1 MKKRTSNLSRRI
13 VSLLMSM
20 VLTLTLVTPAA
31 FATEVGT
38 YVNGENTTV
47 TAPAGIFTQEG
58 EDTSV
63 PVAQRT
69 VTVKQYHANEAYEVK
84 IVVGVEEGREKLDT
98 TYAIDAD
105 TKTVTLK
112 LTTAD
117 YAGEPVYIKTA
128 LDDVLV
134 TEGENPTPAL
144 TTGEPTLEYTLP
156 EDGDVT
162 LYYGTQED
170 FNAPATQRTVTVEKY
185 RTDAAYVV
193 KIVVGVEEDG
203 TTEKL
208 DTTYTINADT
218 KTVTLKL
225 TTADYDGE
233 PVYIKTALDDVLVTE
248 DENQT
253 PALTKDTPTLEY
265 TLPEDGDVTL
275 YYGTQEDFV
284 SAWYTSV
291 TDDKYTIRTAAELA
305 YFAQL
310 VNGGND
316 FAGGVVT
323 LARDIDLSAV
333 CGEQSENWIPIGN
346 TNQATFRGTFDGQS
360 HTVSEIY
367 SNNDFSAFGL
377 FGYVKNGEVTALTVS
392 GTIIAKDRATI
403 GGGIAGSLDGGIIT
417 KCTSN
422 VVIEYPQQGSFQFYY
437 GGIVGDIK
445 NGSRVSLCEN
455 YGNIRV
461 NGGTNGSVIGGI
473 VGKVYDIDSKVENCK
488 NNGAINAVITA
499 QRMFDIGGIVGINAG
514 TVTQCRNLGN
524 LSLTNTAKKNRA
536 RKVAGGVVGK
546 NETASSN
553 GVINC
558 SNDGVVTLNSSYPVD
573 IISGIVA
580 DGGVANC
587 YNWGDV
593 KGSLTSSTYGVGKPE
608 NVTNSYYICKLNGAD
623 DVTMKY
629 VHNNIEQPVTYE
641 EATRSYKVGENTL
654 VKTLNDNKS
663 DGLSWFVNIPKGITK
678 PIFVKLWDGTDHP
691 DYVPD
696 GTEKDVYVTYDPN
709 GGNGGKTVAV
719 TVTLNEDG
727 TVKAPGSHTILTAE
741 DAGVEKD
748 SCELKDW
755 NIEANGEGTTY
766 TIGQDVSVSENMTL
780 YAQWQLLWKGSGTE
794 SDPYQIENE
803 EDWLKMQKHAKRYS
817 NYPDMWFA
825 LMDDITLDNYE
836 PFFFRGNL
844 MGNGNT
850 ITVDVPESIETDK
863 HTRGLFSSI
872 IGGDAGIRIENLTI
886 AGSVAAY
893 RSAGGLAGN
902 ITGKVTLENVT
913 SNVTVKAG
921 GHQYDTTSSA
931 GGLCGSY
938 SRDTL
943 TVKNCV
949 NNGSVTAYQAAGFVA
964 NKSGSTTMSF
974 SGCRNTGAITGKGAY
989 GGGYAAGF
997 VSIYDAN
1004 SLTCT
1009 FENCAN
1015 SGTISAN
1022 ARAAGIAINCRLAAN
1037 CTNSGTIN
1045 GNIAGGILESGAVKY
1060 STNTGE
1066 INGEF
1071 CAAGIASTYNTGAH
1085 TVEFCANFGKVTVTA
1100 GSGAAKRAYGIAS
1113 QGTIK
1118 NCFTYNNETHVP
1130 VAGNTTGR
1138 NCVVT
1143 NSYYLASSKDE
1154 FPSTMGGEYATLDD
1168 FASGKVA
1175 WGVDGSTGAHA
1186 NYWTQGANNYPV
1198 PIGEGTSTSYYRAQV
1213 TCGTGG
1219 TATIKRGDGRTG
1231 DADNAVYGPSGTKV
1245 TVTAT
1250 PKDSSYALKSLTLD
1264 LMSTG
1269 TTADLANPGSF
1280 ALGAANAKVVA
1291 TFASAGS
1298 GGGSGSGSGSGSGTG
1313 AGDESDEGLQDGV
1326 NMDVEY
1332 NVKGLVLSAYTEW
1345 GSNGGGKT
1353 FSQWLKD
1360 SPNVLRAL
1368 IANSLD
1374 NMAAAAAAKKTDEA
1388 SALAQALL
1396 ASLNEHSGVTGKDG
1410 DAISKALQR
1419 FMTSG
1424 TEATF
1429 STWLTTGSGMASG
1442 TVESIFTQYTDSLL
1456 ALADRLYTKWES
1468 SGTSMTFPA
1477 WLDAQQVS
1485 MENLSETAEE
1495 PDTDTTDE
1503 SQTTEAPEDVP
1514 DGQESEGQ
1522 VSGNS
1527 IWEIIGTAVRENPII
1542 VWSIVAVVAALVI
1555 VGAVRRYHKVKRD
1568 ERDDNG
1574 AE

>member
-1 MKKRTSNLSRRI
+1 MKKRTSRVSRRI
-13 VSLLMSM
+13 VSLLMSL

-31 FATEVGT
+31 FATEVVGGSGT
-38 YVNGENTTV
+38 AIIEGDTNPADANPNEDTEGKDDVDKNAEDEQQPAEPDDENAEPSEGEDAVNEPSNE
-47 TAPAGIFTQEG
+47 ADTQEG
-58 EDTSV
+58 EGTDTPV
-63 PVAQRT
+63 VAQRT

-84 IVVGVEEGREKLDT
+84 IVVGVEEGVEKLDT
-98 TYAIDAD
+98 TYTIDAD

-112 LTTAD
+112 LTTD
-117 YAGEPVYIKTA
+117 GYDGEPVYIKTA

-134 TEGENPTPAL
+134 TEGENQTPAL
-144 TTGEPTLEYTLP
+144 TKDTPELEYALP

-162 LYYGTQED
+162 LYYGTQ
-170 FNAPATQRTVTVEKY
+170 A
-185 RTDAAYVV
+185 
-193 KIVVGVEEDG
+193 
-203 TTEKL
+203 
-208 DTTYTINADT
+208 
-218 KTVTLKL
+218 
-225 TTADYDGE
+225 
-233 PVYIKTALDDVLVTE
+233 
-248 DENQT
+248 
-253 PALTKDTPTLEY
+253 
-265 TLPEDGDVTL
+265 
-275 YYGTQEDFV
+275 DFV
-284 SAWYTSV
+284 SSWYGDGSATE
-291 TDDKYTIRTAAELA
+291 YTIRTAEELA
-305 YFAQL
+305 YLAQL

-316 FAGGVVT
+316 FSGKTVT

-367 SNNDFSAFGL
+367 INNDFSVFGL

-392 GTIIAKDRATI
+392 GTIIAKDGATI
-403 GGGIAGSLDGGIIT
+403 GGGIAGSLDGGTIT

-422 VVIEYPQQGSFQFYY
+422 VVIEYPQQGSCQFYY

-473 VGKVYDIDSKVENCK
+473 VGMVCDIDSKVENCK

-499 QRMFDIGGIVGINAG
+499 QRTFDIGGIVGINAG

-558 SNDGVVTLNSSYPVD
+558 SNDGVVTLSSSHSGD

-608 NVTNSYYICKLNGAD
+608 NVTNSYYICKINSD
-623 DVTMKY
+623 DTVDMKY
-629 VHNNIEQPVTYE
+629 INKAEQDITYE
-641 EATRSYKVGENTL
+641 EAAHTYKVGEDTL
-654 VKTLNDNKS
+654 VKTLNENRGS
-663 DGLSWFVNIPKGITK
+663 DGLKWFVNISEGITK
-678 PIFVKLWDGTDHP
+678 PIFVKQWDGTDHP

-696 GTEKDVYVTYDPN
+696 GTEKEVHVTYDPN
-709 GGNGGKTVAV
+709 GGGGSGTSVSVA
-719 TVTLNEDG
+719 VTLNEDG
-727 TVKAPGSHTILTAE
+727 TVKAPGTHTILDAETAKI
-741 DAGVEKD
+741 DEKD
-748 SCELKDW
+748 FCELKDW
-755 NIEANGEGTTY
+755 NVEANGEGTTY
-766 TIGQDVSVSENMTL
+766 TIGQDVSVSEDLTL
-780 YAQWQLLWKGSGTE
+780 YAQWELLWKGSGTE

-803 EDWLKMQKHAKRYS
+803 ADWLKMQKYAGKYS

-825 LMDDITLDNYE
+825 LMNDINLDSSYE

-844 MGNGNT
+844 KGNGNT

-863 HTRGLFSSI
+863 HSRGLFSSI
-872 IGGDAGIRIENLTI
+872 IGGDAGIRIENLTV

-893 RSAGGLAGN
+893 WGAGGLAGN

-921 GHQYDTTSSA
+921 GYQYDTTSRA

-938 SRDTL
+938 SGDTL

-1085 TVEFCANFGKVTVTA
+1085 TVEFCANFGKVTTTA
-1100 GSGAAKRAYGIAS
+1100 GSGAAKRGYGIAS

-1118 NCFTYNNETHVP
+1118 NCFTYNNEAHVP

-1143 NSYYLASSKDE
+1143 NSYYLASSATE
-1154 FPSTMGGEYATLDD
+1154 FPSTMGGEWASEAD

-1175 WGVDGSTGAHA
+1175 WGVGGK
-1186 NYWTQGANNYPV
+1186 
-1198 PIGEGTSTSYYRAQV
+1198 GEGSQGGTGQDAKLGWWKQDKNDAYPTLLDNPDMSKRYYRTDV
-1213 TCGTGG
+1213 DCGTGG
-1219 TATIKRGDGRTG
+1219 EVELARNASSTVKELSSKE
-1231 DADNAVYGPSGTKV
+1231 AVYGPAGTSV
-1245 TVTAT
+1245 TIKAT
-1250 PKDSSYALKSLTLD
+1250 PKDNTFGLKSLTWTHNGQTDVLPAK
-1264 LMSTG
+1264 G
-1269 TTADLANPGSF
+1269 TTNIVMPAESNGTIHAE
-1280 ALGAANAKVVA
+1280 
-1291 TFASAGS
+1291 FASVGP
-1298 GGGSGSGSGSGSGTG
+1298 GGNGGYYYGGSGDGTG
-1313 AGDESDEGLQDGV
+1313 TGDKDDEGLQDGL

-1332 NVKGLVLSAYTEW
+1332 DIKGLVLGAYAEW
-1345 GSNGGGKT
+1345 GSNGGNKS
-1353 FSQWLKD
+1353 FQKWLEEN
-1360 SPNVLRAL
+1360 PNVVRAL
-1368 IANSLD
+1368 LTNSLD
-1374 NMAAAAAAKKTDEA
+1374 NMATAAVGKKTDEA
-1388 SALAQALL
+1388 KDLAALLL
-1396 ASLNEHSGVTGKDG
+1396 ASLNEHTGVDGKNG
-1410 DAISKALQR
+1410 DTIAKALQKYID
-1419 FMTSG
+1419 SG
-1424 TEATF
+1424 SEEVF
-1429 STWLTTGSGMASG
+1429 SAWLTGGGGMASG
-1442 TVESIFTQYTDSLL
+1442 TYESIYGQYASSLA
-1456 ALADRLYTKWES
+1456 ALADRLYSKWEA
-1468 SGTSMTFPA
+1468 SGTSMTFPV
-1477 WLDAQQVS
+1477 WLDSQQVT
-1485 MENLSETAEE
+1485 MESLSENAEE
-1495 PDTDTTDE
+1495 PDAEPDDT
-1503 SQTTEAPEDVP
+1503 QTTEAPEDVP
-1514 DGQESEGQ
+1514 DGQDTEGGA
-1522 VSGNS
+1522 SGNS
-1527 IWEIIGTAVRENPII
+1527 VWEVIGTVVRENPIL
-1542 VWSIVAVVAALVI
+1542 VWSIVAVIAALII

-1568 ERDDNG
+1568 EHD
-1574 AE
+1574 EK

>member
-1 MKKRTSNLSRRI
+1 MKKRTSSMSRRI
-13 VSLLMSM
+13 VSLLMSL

-31 FATEVGT
+31 FATEVVGGSGT
-38 YVNGENTTV
+38 AIVEGDTNPADPAPGEDSENNEDKNTEDGKDEQPTEPDDEDKVPSEGEDAVNEPSNE
-47 TAPAGIFTQEG
+47 ADTQEG
-58 EDTSV
+58 EGTDTPV
-63 PVAQRT
+63 VAQRT
-69 VTVKQYHANEAYEVK
+69 VTVE
-84 IVVGVEEGREKLDT
+84 R
-98 TYAIDAD
+98 
-105 TKTVTLK
+105 
-112 LTTAD
+112 
-117 YAGEPVYIKTA
+117 
-128 LDDVLV
+128 
-134 TEGENPTPAL
+134 
-144 TTGEPTLEYTLP
+144 
-156 EDGDVT
+156 
-162 LYYGTQED
+162 
-170 FNAPATQRTVTVEKY
+170 Y
-185 RTDAAYVV
+185 RTDAAYEV

-225 TTADYDGE
+225 TTADYAGE
-233 PVYIKTALDDVLVTE
+233 PIYIKTALDDVLVTE
-248 DENQT
+248 GENQT

-265 TLPEDGDVTL
+265 TLPNEGDVTL

-284 SAWYTSV
+284 SSWYGDGSATE
-291 TDDKYTIRTAAELA
+291 YTIRTAEELA
-305 YFAQL
+305 YLAQL

-316 FAGGVVT
+316 FSGKTVT

-367 SNNDFSAFGL
+367 INNDFSVFGL

-392 GTIIAKDRATI
+392 GTIIAKDGATI
-403 GGGIAGSLDGGIIT
+403 GGGIAGSLDGGTIT

-422 VVIEYPQQGSFQFYY
+422 VVIEYPQQGSCQFYY

-473 VGKVYDIDSKVENCK
+473 VGMVCDIDSKVENCK

-499 QRMFDIGGIVGINAG
+499 QRTFDIGGIVGINAG

-558 SNDGVVTLNSSYPVD
+558 SNDGVVTLSSSHSGD

-608 NVTNSYYICKLNGAD
+608 NVTNSYYICKINSD
-623 DVTMKY
+623 DTVDMKY
-629 VHNNIEQPVTYE
+629 INKAEQDITYE
-641 EATRSYKVGENTL
+641 EAAHTYKVGEDTL
-654 VKTLNDNKS
+654 VKTLNENRGS
-663 DGLSWFVNIPKGITK
+663 DGLKWFVNISEGITK
-678 PIFVKLWDGTDHP
+678 PIFVKQWDGTDHP

-696 GTEKDVYVTYDPN
+696 GTEKEVHVTYDPN
-709 GGNGGKTVAV
+709 GGGGSGTSVSVA
-719 TVTLNEDG
+719 VTLNEDG
-727 TVKAPGSHTILTAE
+727 TVKAPGTHTILDAETAKI
-741 DAGVEKD
+741 DEKD
-748 SCELKDW
+748 FCELKDW
-755 NIEANGEGTTY
+755 NVEANGEGTTY
-766 TIGQDVSVSENMTL
+766 TIGQDVSVSEDLTL
-780 YAQWQLLWKGSGTE
+780 YAQWELLWKGSGTE

-803 EDWLKMQKHAKRYS
+803 ADWLKMQKYAGKYS

-825 LMDDITLDNYE
+825 LMNDINLDSSYE

-844 MGNGNT
+844 KGNGNT

-863 HTRGLFSSI
+863 HSRGLFSSI
-872 IGGDAGIRIENLTI
+872 IGGDAGIRIENLTV

-893 RSAGGLAGN
+893 WGAGGLAGN

-921 GHQYDTTSSA
+921 GYQYDTTSRA

-938 SRDTL
+938 SGDTL

-1085 TVEFCANFGKVTVTA
+1085 TVEFCANFGKVTTTA
-1100 GSGAAKRAYGIAS
+1100 GSGAAKRGYGIAS

-1118 NCFTYNNETHVP
+1118 NCFTYNNEAHVP

-1143 NSYYLASSKDE
+1143 NSYYLASSATE
-1154 FPSTMGGEYATLDD
+1154 FPSTMGGTPATLDD

-1175 WGVDGSTGAHA
+1175 WGVDGGINAHK

-1198 PIGEGTSTSYYRAQV
+1198 PIGEGTSTSYYRAKAE
-1213 TCGTGG
+1213 CGTGG
-1219 TATIKRGDGRTG
+1219 TVTIKRGDGRTG
-1231 DADNAVYGPSGTKV
+1231 DADNAVYGPSGTNV

-1250 PKDSSYALKSLTLD
+1250 PKDSSFALKSLTLD

-1269 TTADLANPGSF
+1269 TTSDHLANPGSF

-1368 IANSLD
+1368 ISNSLD

-1396 ASLNEHSGVTGKDG
+1396 ASLNEHSGVAGKDG

-1456 ALADRLYTKWES
+1456 ALANRLYTKWES